1 MKLSLIEKIIGS
13 GLLTGFS
20 PFASG
25 TVASFLALL
34 IYLFVPGFSNPTLMM
49 LLISFLLLIGVKLA
63 VKFETIYGNDPKQ
76 FTLDEFIGSWISF
89 LFLPKKLWIVIP
101 AFLIWRMMDIY
112 KPFPIKNLEKYKNG
126 WGVILDD
133 VLAGLFSFFVIQ
145 ISLHFIN
152 RLF

>member
-34 IYLFVPGFSNPTLMM
+34 FYLFVPGFSNPTLMM